1 MDWTYFTEFDFEVIW
16 KFFPALFAKR
26 LRVLNDANNFVKPV
40 GLAYAVRPEKLHM
53 LHFLNTF
60 IQDFVRNG
68 DHITLRDKWFD
79 ILAKRN

>member
-1 MDWTYFTEFDFEVIW
+1 MFWT
-16 KFFPALFAKR
+16 
-26 LRVLNDANNFVKPV
+26 
-40 GLAYAVRPEKLHM
+40 GLI
-53 LHFLNTF
+53 LNTF

>member
-1 MDWTYFTEFDFEVIW
+1 MDWIYFTEFDFEVIW
-16 KFFPALFAKR
+16 KFFPAPFAKR
-26 LRVLNDANNFVKPV
+26 LRVLNDENNLVKPV
-40 GLAYAVRPEKLHM
+40 GLAYAVRPETLHM

-79 ILAKRN
+79 ILAKRE

>member
-1 MDWTYFTEFDFEVIW
+1 MKKLKLKDPNAKGPLD
-16 KFFPALFAKR
+16 KFAPIFA
-26 LRVLNDANNFVKPV
+26 AV
-40 GLAYAVRPEKLHM
+40 GLAYAVRPENLHM